1 MPKKVPL
8 LRDDTEGSVYAAWSP
23 MFGQFDVRQMELFT
37 SKEQRPTYDLDL
49 DVYAQGDAYEK
60 AFICASVFV

>member
-1 MPKKVPL
+1 MKKVPL

-37 SKEQRPTYDLDL
+37 TEERKPTYDTDL
-49 DVYAQGDAYEK
+49 DVYVQTDLDQRS
-60 AFICASVFV
+60 II

>member
-1 MPKKVPL
+1 MKKVPL

-37 SKEQRPTYDLDL
+37 TEDRKPTYDTDL
-49 DVYAQGDAYEK
+49 DVYMQMDLDQRS
-60 AFICASVFV
+60 FI

>member
-1 MPKKVPL
+1 MSKKVPL

-37 SKEQRPTYDLDL
+37 TEERKPTYDTDL
-49 DVYAQGDAYEK
+49 DVYMQMDLDQRS
-60 AFICASVFV
+60 FI

>member
-1 MPKKVPL
+1 MKNVPL

-37 SKEQRPTYDLDL
+37 TEERKSTYDTDL
-49 DVYAQGDAYEK
+49 DVYAQMDLDKKEYL
-60 AFICASVFV
+60 CLRN

>member
-1 MPKKVPL
+1 MKKVPL
-8 LRDDTEGSVYAAWSP
+8 LRNDTEGSVYAAWSP

-37 SKEQRPTYDLDL
+37 TEEHRPTYDTDL

-60 AFICASVFV
+60 AFICTTVFA

>member
-1 MPKKVPL
+1 MSKKVPL

-37 SKEQRPTYDLDL
+37 TEECKPTYDTDL
-49 DVYAQGDAYEK
+49 DVYMQMDLDQRSM
-60 AFICASVFV
+60 ICLRN

>member
-1 MPKKVPL
+1 MKKVPL

-23 MFGQFDVRQMELFT
+23 MFGKFDVRQMELFT
-37 SKEQRPTYDLDL
+37 SDEKHPTYDLDL

-60 AFICASVFV
+60 AFICTTIFA

>member
-37 SKEQRPTYDLDL
+37 TEERKPTYDIDL
-49 DVYAQGDAYEK
+49 DIYMQMDLDKKECV
-60 AFICASVFV
+60 CLRN

>member
-37 SKEQRPTYDLDL
+37 TEERKPTYDTDL
-49 DVYAQGDAYEK
+49 DIYMQMDLDQRSMYA
-60 AFICASVFV
+60 

>member
-1 MPKKVPL
+1 MKKVPL

-23 MFGQFDVRQMELFT
+23 ILGQFDIRQMELFAT
-37 SKEQRPTYDLDL
+37 QEHRPTYDTDL

-60 AFICASVFV
+60 AFICTTVFA

>member
-1 MPKKVPL
+1 MKKVPL

-37 SKEQRPTYDLDL
+37 TEERKPTYDTDL
-49 DVYAQGDAYEK
+49 DVYMQMDLDQRS
-60 AFICASVFV
+60 FI

>member
-1 MPKKVPL
+1 MKKVPL

-23 MFGQFDVRQMELFT
+23 MFGKFDVRQMELFT
-37 SKEQRPTYDLDL
+37 SDNSKPTYDTDL

-60 AFICASVFV
+60 AFICATIFA